1 MKRTNSET
9 VGELIRQYL
18 RQQGLEAPLNEYR
31 LIQGW
36 THVMG
41 PVVARYTRD
50 LIIRNQTLYVRLS
63 SPAIR
68 QELSMQRRELVN
80 RLNAYVGAQV
90 VCDIVFQ

>member
-1 MKRTNSET
+1 MKRTNSES
-9 VGELIRQYL
+9 VGELVRQYL

-36 THVMG
+36 SHVMG

-50 LIIRNQTLYVRLS
+50 LVIRNQTLYVRLS
-63 SPAIR
+63 SPAMR
-68 QELSMQRRELVN
+68 QELSMQRRELVT

>member
-1 MKRTNSET
+1 MKRTNTES
-9 VGELIRQYL
+9 VGEIVRQYL

-36 THVMG
+36 SHVMG

-50 LIIRNQTLYVRLS
+50 IVIRNQTLYVRLS
-63 SPAIR
+63 SPAMR
-68 QELSMQRRELVN
+68 HELSMQRRELVT